1 MNKKIVRLGLLMM
14 GSMVLLP
21 GNVTAFAQDGPGNP
35 EPLNAQT
42 ISCPMSLPEGDIDGE
57 TMVCGQ
63 IEVPEN
69 WDDPSGRTV
78 LITYAIAKA
87 HNAAP
92 FSDPIIYFEGGP
104 GISAL
109 EEIEWLD
116 GNTDHLR
123 MTRDIIFFDQRGIRY
138 SSNLECPLDIKN
150 QAIDFDIPEDIDPE
164 VLAVMENPNVTV
176 DSDLDVLF
184 AAANLLGPGR
194 DVVSCT
200 PYFKAQG
207 IDLSQY
213 GTDNN
218 ALDAIALMNA
228 LDYSTYN
235 LYGISYG
242 SNHAMEVMR
251 YYDENDSAELPPIR
265 SVVIDGVIGVWVDF
279 VFNNAISIPV
289 VILDVFEACEADDAC
304 SASYPN
310 IRQRAIDLLEA
321 VEATPL
327 VIDDSTPITVTDLR
341 AVLRRHGLNPEGLV
355 YLPRLIDELERG
367 ETDLYSRLQ
376 AGTLPVVSE
385 STLPDVS
392 NPFDPGALA
401 GNEPSTQ
408 MRILA
413 DEVESLYG
421 RLQDEAPLAVSES
434 APADV
439 SNPFD
444 PISLE
449 ASELSADIQIVADE
463 VEFLAAQSRRLSAA
477 YERGISL
484 PQFFADELADSAEQ
498 LPSAAQAP
506 IALFLQSVPISAP
519 DRDQLLQAISSL
531 PQIEQ
536 TLLVSLIG
544 LMDDDDIAEVYE
556 ILADPLYSERFLGI
570 FQIIQQVIHCND
582 RVFDLNNTFE
592 NLRASDA
599 PQLIPVNAIDWNVA
613 TRCEGYGLSGSPTE
627 PIVNS
632 SGFPVFIA
640 NGALDTSTTVLW
652 GEQVYENLENARM
665 VTFPN
670 LGHGAT
676 RKTACSRDITNAFF
690 MYPEAELNLACIE
703 ALHPVFVLPEDELPS

>member
-1 MNKKIVRLGLLMM
+1 MNMKLVRIGLLLM
-14 GSMVLLP
+14 GSMALLP
-21 GNVTAFAQDGPGNP
+21 WTVTVSAQDGPGNP
-35 EPLNAQT
+35 KPLSAQT
-42 ISCPMSLPEGDIDGE
+42 IPCPMSLPEGDVDGE

-69 WDDPSGRTV
+69 WDNPSGKTI

-92 FSDPIIYFEGGP
+92 FSDPILYFEGGP

-116 GNTDHLR
+116 DNTEHLR

-138 SSNLECPLDIKN
+138 SANLECPQDIRA
-150 QAIDFDIPEDIDPE
+150 QEIEFDIPEDIDPE
-164 VLAVMENPNVTV
+164 VLAVMENPNVTL
-176 DSDLDVLF
+176 DSDVDILLQ
-184 AAANLLGPGR
+184 AADLLGPDS
-194 DVVSCT
+194 DVVNCT

-213 GTDNN
+213 GTYNN
-218 ALDAIALMNA
+218 ALDSIALMNA

-242 SNHAMEVMR
+242 SNHALEVMR
-251 YYDENDSAELPPIR
+251 YYDENDSVELPPIR

-310 IRQRAIDLLEA
+310 IRQRAIDLFEA

-327 VIDDSTPITVTDLR
+327 VIDDSTTITIADLR
-341 AVLRRHGLNPEGLV
+341 TVLRNHGLNPEGLV

-376 AGTLPVVSE
+376 TGALPVVSE

-392 NPFDPGALA
+392 NPLDPGSLA

-421 RLQDEAPLAVSES
+421 RLQNETPLAVSES
-434 APADV
+434 TPADV
-439 SNPFD
+439 RNPFD

-449 ASELSADIQIVADE
+449 ASELSTEIGIVADE
-463 VEFLAAQSRRLSAA
+463 VEFLAAQSRRLSEA

-484 PQFFADELADSAEQ
+484 PQFFADEFADSTEQ
-498 LPSAAQAP
+498 ISTAAQAP
-506 IALFLQSVPISAP
+506 IAIFLRGVPTSVP
-519 DRDQLLQAISSL
+519 DREKLLQATSSL
-531 PQIEQ
+531 PEIEQ

-544 LMDDDDIAEVYE
+544 LMNDDDIAEVYE

-582 RVFDLNNTFE
+582 RVFDLNRTFE
-592 NLRASDA
+592 NLRATEGS
-599 PQLIPVNAIDWNVA
+599 QLIPDNAISWNVA

-632 SGFPVFIA
+632 SGFPVFIS

-652 GEQVYENLENARM
+652 GEQVYENIENARM

-690 MYPEAELNLACIE
+690 MYPEAELDLACIE
-703 ALHPVFVLPEDELPS
+703 TLRPVFVMPEDELPS